1 MAAKNTTKDGRARS
15 WTAVVYPESAPEN
28 WRDILDGHHFPWAES
43 PLHDQDVDANGEVK
57 KAHWH
62 LLMYFEGKKGYEQVK
77 AYTDELNAPIPQV
90 VASSRAMVRYM
101 AHLDNPDKVQ
111 YDPAQIIGH
120 GGLDL
125 EELLAPSPAR
135 SAAARYACIRDMIR
149 YIKANDVT
157 ELMDLL
163 EYAME
168 ERYEDWY
175 PLLCDNSAYI
185 VSEAIKSQW
194 RKSSRQHQSDLARDI
209 IDAHEEGIYRQAERS
224 GKADQ

>member
-1 MAAKNTTKDGRARS
+1 
-15 WTAVVYPESAPEN
+15 
-28 WRDILDGHHFPWAES
+28 
-43 PLHDQDVDANGEVK
+43 
-57 KAHWH
+57 
-62 LLMYFEGKKGYEQVK
+62 
-77 AYTDELNAPIPQV
+77 
-90 VASSRAMVRYM
+90 
-101 AHLDNPDKVQ
+101 
-111 YDPAQIIGH
+111 
-120 GGLDL
+120 
-125 EELLAPSPAR
+125 
-135 SAAARYACIRDMIR
+135 MIR